1 MGLSDG
7 LRIVKSDHET
17 LVMMS
22 LVSKYNKFV
31 LYVDHDDNV
40 AGIDWD
46 DIVVNPITSLPKVI
60 SPRKV
65 ETIQNRPEK
74 LPSFYSNLKSSTAD
88 VDAGTCGLD
97 SGSEDSDSDNDDLDF
112 VDSDYEID
120 DDDDD
125 IFIDNVDEE
134 VLYQGVAKGKKI
146 EKGKKARGNR
156 LNQKRVDQTDEE
168 ISTDEEDLQLPDSD
182 GEGTVKMGFKAF
194 REVDLQ
200 NPSFKV
206 GMLFGSVEVLRKA
219 ITEYSLKE
227 RVDIK
232 LPRNEKKRL
241 KAVCADG
248 CPWNLYA
255 SNDTRSKGLVVKT
268 YFGQHNC
275 QKQWI
280 LKRCTSNW
288 LAEKYLEAFRAHQK
302 MSLTNFARTVQKE
315 WNMTP
320 TRSKLARARRLAM
333 KKILGDEVEQYKLLW
348 DYGHG
353 LKRSNPGSTFFLH
366 LTENRF
372 TKLYMSLDACKRGF
386 LAACRPIIFLDGCH
400 IKTKYGGQILTA
412 VGIDPNDCIF
422 PIAIGIVEVE
432 SLVTWKWFLQ
442 TLKDDLGIDNT
453 YPWTIMTDKQKVTL
467 IILVS
472 SIYDA

>member
-7 LRIVKSDHET
+7 LRIVKSDHDT
-17 LVMMS
+17 LVMMA

-65 ETIQNRPEK
+65 ETIQNRLEK
-74 LPSFYSNLKSSTAD
+74 LPSFYSNLKSSTTD

-97 SGSEDSDSDNDDLDF
+97 SGSEDSDSDLDF
-112 VDSDYEID
+112 IDSDYEIDD

-241 KAVCADG
+241 KAVCADR

-255 SNDTRSKGLVVKT
+255 SNDTKSKGLVV
-268 YFGQHNC
+268 
-275 QKQWI
+275 
-280 LKRCTSNW
+280 
-288 LAEKYLEAFRAHQK
+288 
-302 MSLTNFARTVQKE
+302 V
-315 WNMTP
+315 TP
-320 TRSKLARARRLAM
+320 
-333 KKILGDEVEQYKLLW
+333 
-348 DYGHG
+348 
-353 LKRSNPGSTFFLH
+353 
-366 LTENRF
+366 
-372 TKLYMSLDACKRGF
+372 
-386 LAACRPIIFLDGCH
+386 
-400 IKTKYGGQILTA
+400 
-412 VGIDPNDCIF
+412 
-422 PIAIGIVEVE
+422 
-432 SLVTWKWFLQ
+432 
-442 TLKDDLGIDNT
+442 
-453 YPWTIMTDKQKVTL
+453 
-467 IILVS
+467 
-472 SIYDA
+472 